1 MDGILLKLIMTTVG
15 SVQEEILKSFQKH
28 KQLTVKEAEEISLE
42 LIDALCDSYC
52 QDEVT
57 LQYLSM
63 FFTPHMYQ
71 DLLDERNLN
80 KKCGYPMCNRSP
92 ERIRDP
98 FGVDDNTKKFL
109 WENNPYAYLSI
120 YCSKFHFRCSQFFQ
134 VQLSDESLF
143 ARTGVHL
150 VNQSIQEQEQLNE
163 KYGVILFE
171 QLLREKASENDMKSL
186 IAGLRRLGIKN
197 DNDNGTRN
205 GEDQFETDLSKWLSD
220 IKIVEHQEPKLLG
233 DLENDG

>member
-1 MDGILLKLIMTTVG
+1 MTTTK
-15 SVQEEILKSFQKH
+15 SVQEDILKPSQRH
-28 KQLTVKEAEEISLE
+28 RQLTVKEAEEISLE
-42 LIDALCDSYC
+42 LIDTLCDSHC
-52 QDEVT
+52 EDEAT

-63 FFTPHMYQ
+63 FFTPHLYQ

-80 KKCGYPMCNRSP
+80 KCCGYPMCNRSP

-98 FGVDDNTKKFL
+98 FGVDNNTKRFL

-150 VNQSIQEQEQLNE
+150 INQSSQELKQLNE
-163 KYGVILFE
+163 KYGVTLFE
-171 QLLREKASENDMKSL
+171 QLLREKASEDDMKSL
-186 IAGLRRLGIKN
+186 VSGLRRLGIKS
-197 DNDNGTRN
+197 DNSSGAEDGS
-205 GEDQFETDLSKWLSD
+205 DQFETDLSKWLSE
-220 IKIVEHQEPKLLG
+220 IKIVEHEKPEPLG
-233 DLENDG
+233 DLQKDS